1 MAHVERKVMVSQE
14 KIGNVVMWLVLALV
28 ALPAL
33 AQKPVVALTADDKSV
48 SVNERLTF
56 TVTFNIEGSAKID
69 FPTDFEVDMNVMH
82 GMNQKMDPSGK
93 LVTYYFVQQSGA
105 FKKQGTYSFYAYV
118 NYKGNKYK
126 SNKLTV
132 KVDEDAEDEN
142 NIVRSGDPVF
152 GFIQAS
158 KATVYEGE
166 PVLVKAKVFS
176 KLPIVTLEGYAPFK
190 TDKNA
195 EEHVFPNQRE
205 YIEETRVNGKP
216 ALTFDYGKQL
226 LIPVATGKCKIL
238 PFEMAL
244 RCQGNIFTRT
254 VRFKSSGLSL
264 FVKPLPGGAPKFF
277 IGGVG
282 VYQLTE
288 KLSGTSVKQGD
299 VLSLELTV
307 TGTGNLHNI
316 NTPVLDLPDGCS
328 VYGDPERIEDFQFTE
343 DGVTG
348 SIVFTYHIQFTGKGE
363 LTIPAQSIA
372 YFDPRKEK
380 YVVVRGES
388 FIVSVREDKNF
399 KPLTTKLSPTDNGS
413 SKKIVESASK
423 KREQESPNNWILT
436 LFIGAPVGLLSIF
449 LLLLFKRKKKP
460 SFSAN
465 EQPAA
470 PPADSFQFE
479 SISEVNYLKKAAEL
493 IDDPSQFAVILP
505 KAIVQEIGFIQKSP
519 CLSREEALVL
529 INSQF
534 PEVALQLRILIETC
548 DYYRYG
554 FGGEV
559 IDTAQLLSDTKTL
572 LSRIN

>member
-1 MAHVERKVMVSQE
+1 MESQE
-14 KIGNVVMWLVLALV
+14 KIGKAFMWLVLALV

-33 AQKPVVALTADDKSV
+33 AQKPVVALTADDKTV
-48 SVNERLTF
+48 AVNERLTF
-56 TVTFNIEGSAKID
+56 TVTFNMEGSAKID
-69 FPTDFEVDMNVMH
+69 FPTEFEVDMNVMH

-105 FKKQGTYSFYAYV
+105 FKKEGTYSFYAYV

-126 SNKLTV
+126 SNKLTI
-132 KVDEDAEDEN
+132 KVDEEADDDN
-142 NIVRSGDPVF
+142 NIVRSDDPVF
-152 GFIQAS
+152 GIIQAS
-158 KATVYEGE
+158 KVTVYEGE
-166 PVLVKAKVFS
+166 PVLVKAKIFS
-176 KLPIVTLEGYAPFK
+176 KLPIVTLAGYAPFK

-254 VRFKSSGLSL
+254 VRFKSSGLTL
-264 FVKPLPGGAPKFF
+264 FVKPVPSGAPKSF

-282 VYQLTE
+282 VYQLTQ
-288 KLSGTSVKQGD
+288 KMNATTVKQGD

-307 TGTGNLHNI
+307 SGTGNLHNI
-316 NTPVLDLPDGCS
+316 NTPILELPEGCS
-328 VYGDPERIEDFQFTE
+328 IYGDPERKDDFQFTE

-348 SIVFTYHIQFTGKGE
+348 SITFTYHIQFTGKGE
-363 LTIPAQSIA
+363 LNIPGQSIA

-380 YVVVRGES
+380 YVVVKGES
-388 FIVSVREDKNF
+388 LVITIKEDKNF
-399 KPLTTKLSPTDNGS
+399 KPLTAKLSPADNGD
-413 SKKIVESASK
+413 SKQIAESVSK
-423 KREQESPNNWILT
+423 VAENKTSTDWILP
-436 LFIGAPVGLLSIF
+436 LSIGAPVGLLSIF
-449 LLLLFKRKKKP
+449 LLLVFKRKKKA
-460 SFSAN
+460 SVIAE
-465 EQPAA
+465 EQPSA
-470 PPADSFQFE
+470 PIAEAMQFE
-479 SISEVNYLKKAAEL
+479 PISEINYLKKAEEL
-493 IDDPSQFAVILP
+493 LDDPSQFAVILP
-505 KAIVQEIGFIQKSP
+505 KAIVQEIGRVNKSP
-519 CLSREEALVL
+519 LMSREEALML
-529 INSQF
+529 INAQF
-534 PEVALQLRILIETC
+534 PEVALQLRMLIETC

-559 IDTAQLLSDTKTL
+559 IDTAQVLVETKSL